1 MTNPPQG
8 SDERGESTG
17 SGQPGPS
24 HGGSEYGRPEHGGS
38 EYGRPA
44 QPPQPPPGS
53 DYSRPTQPY
62 GPPGYGPPAQPYGPP
77 GQTYG
82 QPAQPYGQPA
92 QPYGQP
98 AQPYGQPGYGLP
110 GEPYGRPPYGQ
121 PWYEQP
127 AGPPAKKSKAP
138 LIAVIAGIVV
148 LLAAGAVVLAF
159 ALRSTVLD
167 PRSVERDVAG
177 QFEEREGVAIEL
189 DCADD
194 MPVDSGASYDCTG
207 TTADGEEVTLQITV
221 TDEDQAAYTWTEP

>member
-24 HGGSEYGRPEHGGS
+24 HGGSEH
-38 EYGRPA
+38 GRPA
-44 QPPQPPPGS
+44 QLPQPAPGS

-77 GQTYG
+77 GQT
-82 QPAQPYGQPA
+82 
-92 QPYGQP
+92 YGQP